1 MSPSA
6 ALGVSKQERTYA
18 LLRERIVDGTYG
30 PGHRLVIDALA
41 RELSVSQMPVREA
54 IRRLEAEG
62 WVTYVRH
69 QGAQVAPIDTA
80 SWTEAMTTLAV
91 LEGFATALAASHVTA
106 ADLLELRSIDAQME
120 SAMEEMDVRAFSER
134 NQVFH
139 ERLYARCPNAQLRR
153 ELAAI
158 QERVN
163 TLRSSIFVYIPTR
176 GRTSIAE
183 HERLLSLIEAQAA
196 PLEVELAA
204 REHKLHTVAAYEQ
217 RLALQEENR

>member
-1 MSPSA
+1 MSA
-6 ALGVSKQERTYA
+6 ATTTSKQERTYA

-41 RELSVSQMPVREA
+41 RELKVSQMPVREA

-80 SWTEAMTTLAV
+80 AWTEAMSTLAV
-91 LEGFATALAASHVTA
+91 LEGFATALAAAHLTPD
-106 ADLLELRSIDAQME
+106 DLRALRAIDAEME
-120 SAMEEMDVRAFSER
+120 AAIDGMDVFAFSDR
-134 NQVFH
+134 NLAFH
-139 ERLYARCPNAQLRR
+139 QRIYDRCPNGHLSR

-183 HERLLSLIEAQAA
+183 HERLLSLIEDGAD
-196 PLEVELAA
+196 PLEIELVA

-217 RLALQEENR
+217 RLSQQKETR

>member
-1 MSPSA
+1 MTA
-6 ALGVSKQERTYA
+6 AVGVSKQERTYA
-18 LLRERIVDGTYG
+18 VLRERIVDGTYG

-41 RELSVSQMPVREA
+41 RELQVSQMPVREA

-91 LEGFATALAASHVTA
+91 LEGFATALAAPNVTT
-106 ADLLELRSIDAQME
+106 ADLHALRAIDVEMGA
-120 SAMEEMDVRAFSER
+120 AMEEMDVRSFSDR
-134 NQVFH
+134 NQAFH
-139 ERLYARCPNAQLRR
+139 ERIYARCPNGHLRR

-183 HERLLSLIEAQAA
+183 HERLLALIEAGAD
-196 PLEVELAA
+196 PLEIELVA
-204 REHKLHTVAAYEQ
+204 REHKLHTVTAYEQ
-217 RLALQEENR
+217 RLALQEEKR